1 MVVVRNMETGRFCNQ
16 SRLGDLQDP
25 VVRCVPACYDRDLV
39 DRRYNT
45 ADDTVFTDHRY
56 LYGSERTVW
65 KKNVTDMRTEEEKT
79 MDDRY
84 DRNYEKERREAIE
97 AGQRVLNSLRAAQ
110 KELESARNWGMVD
123 LFGGGFIS
131 SMLKQGKMNTAQ
143 NHMEQ
148 ARYDL
153 QNFSKELRD
162 VERGVDLHINTADF
176 LTFADWFF
184 DGFAVDWMVQNRINR
199 AREQV
204 GEAIRRVER
213 ILSALEMEWT
223 ERR

>member
-1 MVVVRNMETGRFCNQ
+1 MVVVRNMETGRFCDP

-25 VVRCVPACYDRDLV
+25 VVRCVPACYDRDPV

-65 KKNVTDMRTEEEKT
+65 KKNVTDMKTEEEKT

-97 AGQRVLNSLRAAQ
+97 AGQRALNSLRAAQ

-162 VERGVDLHINTADF
+162 VERGVDLHIDTADF

>member
-1 MVVVRNMETGRFCNQ
+1 MN
-16 SRLGDLQDP
+16 
-25 VVRCVPACYDRDLV
+25 
-39 DRRYNT
+39 
-45 ADDTVFTDHRY
+45 
-56 LYGSERTVW
+56 
-65 KKNVTDMRTEEEKT
+65 
-79 MDDRY
+79 DRY
-84 DRNYEKERREAIE
+84 DYNYEKERREAIE
-97 AGQRVLNSLRAAQ
+97 AGQRALNSLRAAQ
-110 KELESARNWGMVD
+110 KELESARNWGLVD

-143 NHMEQ
+143 NHLEQ

-184 DGFAVDWMVQNRINR
+184 DGFAVDWLVQNRINR

-213 ILSALEMEWT
+213 ILSALELE
-223 ERR
+223 

>member
-1 MVVVRNMETGRFCNQ
+1 MVVVRNMETGCFCDQ
-16 SRLGDLQDP
+16 GRLGDFQDP
-25 VVRCVPACYDRDLV
+25 VVRCVPACYDRDPS
-39 DRRYNT
+39 DRRYDT
-45 ADDTVFTDHRY
+45 ADHAVAGDHRC
-56 LYGSERTVW
+56 LYRSERAVW
-65 KKNVTDMRTEEEKT
+65 KKNVTDMKMEEEKT
-79 MDDRY
+79 MNDRY
-84 DRNYEKERREAIE
+84 DYNYEKERREAIE
-97 AGQRVLNSLRAAQ
+97 AGQRALDSLRSAQ
-110 KELESARNWGMVD
+110 KELESARNWGLVD

-162 VERGVDLHINTADF
+162 VERGVDLHIDTADF

>member
-1 MVVVRNMETGRFCNQ
+1 
-16 SRLGDLQDP
+16 
-25 VVRCVPACYDRDLV
+25 
-39 DRRYNT
+39 
-45 ADDTVFTDHRY
+45 
-56 LYGSERTVW
+56 
-65 KKNVTDMRTEEEKT
+65 MRTEEEKT

-97 AGQRVLNSLRAAQ
+97 AGQRALNSLRAAQ

-213 ILSALEMEWT
+213 ILSALEQEWT

>member
-97 AGQRVLNSLRAAQ
+97 AGQRALNSLRAAQ